1 MFRPVFWFSAAALMI
16 AAPCAIAP
24 RTAAAQTAP
33 PERHVT
39 LRVSYTVQPMDPD
52 GLGLARFKEMVEKET
67 NGTVTVATF
76 PANQLGGENQVLQA
90 VKQGS
95 IQMALTAA
103 GTVGNLIPDISVL
116 DAPYLWKDWAAEK
129 KVLSGP
135 VFQHFRDELAQK
147 EGIRLL
153 SATWL
158 FGLRN
163 LTCNKP
169 IRTPAEAA
177 GLKIRTPPAP
187 VNLLSARVLGGQGVP
202 MDFAQVYLALKTGT
216 IDCQENP
223 LPVTL
228 SYKVYEVSH
237 YIMLTQHLQQSQVIT
252 MNLALWDSLSKH
264 QQDVIQNAIDVA
276 GDYVVELT
284 QKVEADDVAKLEAM
298 PDVHVIKDI
307 DKGAFVARARQ
318 LDPELKSAWGDLY
331 DRILAEQEKK

>member
-1 MFRPVFWFSAAALMI
+1 MFRSIVCLSAVALLV
-16 AAPCAIAP
+16 AAPSVTGP
-24 RTAAAQTAP
+24 NTASAQSAS
-33 PERHVT
+33 PEQHVT
-39 LRVSYTVQPMDPD
+39 LRVSYTVKPTDPD
-52 GLGLARFKEMVEKET
+52 GMGLARFKEMVEKET
-67 NGTVTVATF
+67 GGTISVATF
-76 PANQLGGENQVLQA
+76 PVNQLGGENQVLQA

-95 IQMALTAA
+95 IQMAITAA

-135 VFQHFRDELAQK
+135 IFQHFRDELAQK

-153 SATWL
+153 SASWF
-158 FGLRN
+158 FGLRD

-169 IRTPAEAA
+169 IRTPADAA

-228 SYKVYEVSH
+228 SYKVYEVSK
-237 YIMLTQHLQQSQVIT
+237 YIMLTEHLQQSQVIT
-252 MNLALWDSLSKH
+252 MNLALWNSLSKH

-276 GDYVVELT
+276 GDYVVDLT
-284 QKVEADDVAKLEAM
+284 QKVEAEDVATLRAM
-298 PDVHVIKDI
+298 PDVHVITDI
-307 DKGAFVARARQ
+307 DKQAFIARARQ
-318 LDPELKSAWGDLY
+318 LDPELKSAWGSLY
-331 DRILAEQEKK
+331 DEILAAQEKQ